1 MELLNK
7 PVLEI
12 NNNTQ
17 KPILSIKISDKIPEP
32 IYDNDL
38 LNKLNKYKNMID
50 NIKNI
55 KIWDYCKKLSN
66 NYELLHHYIRN
77 KSTNLGIAN
86 YDPISRSFFKFW
98 EILQDFN
105 LIDNKKENITYAAL
119 AEGPGGF
126 IEAFNFYRRKY
137 KVGHVEDQI
146 NCITLKPYNNEIP
159 GWKNSNR
166 LFKECSNYNISWGV
180 DETGS
185 LYNLENIKYF
195 TKLFKNNKADL
206 VSADGGFDF
215 SSDYSNQEVS
225 ATRLVLCEI
234 ITGLSILAVNGNM
247 VIKVYDIFQKS
258 TIDIIYLLSYYFD
271 KCHIVKPYTSRA
283 ANSEKYLVCKNFKGI
298 EEEELEKLYGI
309 VEEYEIISTQNKY
322 LERIISN
329 KIPADFLDLIYS
341 QNIYHISQQIKCI
354 ITAMV
359 YIRLKLNNNE
369 VNNIKNNQTVYS
381 LSWCKKYD
389 FPVNPRCRYLQ
400 KNNQYNYIPNY

>member
-7 PVLEI
+7 PVLEL

-159 GWKNSNR
+159 GWKKSNR

-247 VIKVYDIFQKS
+247 VIKVYDMFQKS

-298 EEEELEKLYGI
+298 DDEELEKLYGI

-322 LERIISN
+322 LDRIISN

-354 ITAMV
+354 ITAMA